1 MEGGTTDEATRRA
14 AAAVVASVL
23 LRAAHSGLEDD
34 GRGDPLHHI
43 AEVFVCEHKYIE
55 DGCAQNEMI
64 NGRSARCHI
73 ASAESYCRGRCVCV
87 CVCVCFFVCVFL
99 CLCVCLCM
107 SVCLVYVVYVLG
119 GDKHIP

>member
-23 LRAAHSGLEDD
+23 LKAAHDGLEDD

-43 AEVFVCEHKYIE
+43 AEVFVCAHKYTK

-64 NGRSARCHI
+64 NG
-73 ASAESYCRGRCVCV
+73 
-87 CVCVCFFVCVFL
+87 
-99 CLCVCLCM
+99 
-107 SVCLVYVVYVLG
+107 
-119 GDKHIP
+119 